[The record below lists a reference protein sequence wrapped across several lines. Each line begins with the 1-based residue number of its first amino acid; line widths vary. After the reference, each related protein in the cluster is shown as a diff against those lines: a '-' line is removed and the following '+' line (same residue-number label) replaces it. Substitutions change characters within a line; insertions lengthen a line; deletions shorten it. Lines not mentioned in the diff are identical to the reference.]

1 MGSSPGRVKPKTYS
15 GVIDS
20 VVASSVVDRGFE
32 SRSGQTNNYIN
43 LVGIRCLFAKHTLL
57 RSKKKDWLTRIT
69 IMCPSGV
76 VRLPPKCCFCELS
89 LKQIN

>member
-1 MGSSPGRVKPKTYS
+1 MIYHCLTLHRIGDVMVSMLSSNVEDRV
-15 GVIDS
+15 
-20 VVASSVVDRGFE
+20 FE
-32 SRSGQTNNYIN
+32 PQSGQTNNYIN
-43 LVGIRCLFAKHTLL
+43 LVGICCLFAKHTLL

>member
-32 SRSGQTNNYIN
+32 SRRVKPKTY
-43 LVGIRCLFAKHTLL
+43 
-57 RSKKKDWLTRIT
+57 
-69 IMCPSGV
+69 SGV
-76 VRLPPKCCFCELS
+76 IDSMIASSVVDRGFESRSDQTKDLLWC
-89 LKQIN
+89 NR